1 MGRAAIAH
9 HVFFFARAYPYC
21 MKLQTLCVFCSSALG
36 AREEYQRDAKLLGRE
51 LAQRDVGLVYG
62 GSSVGLMGVVAD
74 AVLQHGGRCIGVIPH
89 VLIDKEISHNG
100 LSELHVV
107 DTMHTRKALMGEKSD
122 GLLILPGGYGT
133 FEELFEV
140 LTWQSLRLH
149 TKPTVLLN
157 TAGFYDGLLSF
168 LDHCVAEDVLKQ
180 NARANLMVAGTVDDA
195 LRQLETALSPPESS
209 TVIEPSNTPSL

>member
-9 HVFFFARAYPYC
+9 HVFFFVRAYPHC

-36 AREEYQRDAKLLGRE
+36 VRDEYRRDAEALGRE
-51 LAQRDVGLVYG
+51 LAQRSIGLVYG

-74 AVLQHGGRCIGVIPH
+74 SVLQHGGRCIGVIPH
-89 VLIDKEISHNG
+89 VLVDKEISHKG

-122 GLLILPGGYGT
+122 GFLILPGGYGT

-149 TKPTVLLN
+149 AKPTVLLN
-157 TAGFYDGLLSF
+157 TAGFYDGLLLF
-168 LDHCVAEDVLKQ
+168 LDHCVAEGVLKPQ
-180 NARANLMVAGTVDDA
+180 ARANLMVASTVSDA
-195 LRQLETALSPPESS
+195 LRQLDDALATA
-209 TVIEPSNTPSL
+209 